1 MYRPRTRNSLRVW
14 IARIPR
20 RLQNSPRLL
29 VSLLF
34 ALLLFSWVYIGR
46 TRRGIAGGA
55 SVVMV
60 AVLDMTAQSDEARV
74 IDTVL
79 ENRLEYAGTHG
90 TLPLF

>member
-60 AVLDMTAQSDEARV
+60 AVLDMTAQSRV
-74 IDTVL
+74 IDNVL